1 MKKLLIGLVVLISG
15 SALADTWVMPNEG
28 GGQIVI
34 SDRLCQGY
42 KHIYQ
47 AYAYTNKGY
56 IEGCWALMDNKV
68 HIVWEKNNG
77 RRVYEMNDFVP
88 DQVTP
93 KKKGVSL

>member
-1 MKKLLIGLVVLISG
+1 MKKLLIALALVSG
-15 SALADTWVMPNEG
+15 NALADTWVMPNEG

-56 IEGCWALMDNKV
+56 IEGCWALMDGKV
-68 HIVWEKNNG
+68 HIVWEKNQG

-88 DQVTP
+88 DQTTA
-93 KKKGVSL
+93 KKKGTSL